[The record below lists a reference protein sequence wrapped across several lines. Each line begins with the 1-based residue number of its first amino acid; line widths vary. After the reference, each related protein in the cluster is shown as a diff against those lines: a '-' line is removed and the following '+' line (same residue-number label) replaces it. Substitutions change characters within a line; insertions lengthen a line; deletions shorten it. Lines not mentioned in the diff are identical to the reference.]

1 MIKQKTIEYIISK
14 EEMEVIKNCLLY
26 CRHRIIRHSKYYPP
40 HLERIEK
47 LLKDEQTGNNNNSG
61 I

>member
-1 MIKQKTIEYIISK
+1 MNKLKAN
-14 EEMEVIKNCLLY
+14 VIKKWIVY
-26 CRHRIIRHSKYYPP
+26 CRHRIKRHSKYYPP